1 MDASSSSAA
10 ASSSSFSSST
20 YSSTTRQS
28 PSTSA
33 AVMAP
38 AAPVQAKVPSTEPFL
53 KDFTLVAEAAKR
65 AQAAVMVRD
74 FADMGL

>member
-1 MDASSSSAA
+1 M
-10 ASSSSFSSST
+10 SFLVLLLFRQRFSILGALSPLLGT
-20 YSSTTRQS
+20 QS

-38 AAPVQAKVPSTEPFL
+38 APVQAKVPSTEPFL
-53 KDFTLVAEAAKR
+53 NDFTLVAEAAKR

>member
-10 ASSSSFSSST
+10 SSSSFSST
-20 YSSTTRQS
+20 SSSSTRQS

-38 AAPVQAKVPSTEPFL
+38 APVQAKVPSTEPFL

-74 FADMGL
+74 FADMDL

>member
-10 ASSSSFSSST
+10 SSSFSSSST

-38 AAPVQAKVPSTEPFL
+38 APVQAKVPSTEPFL